1 MDFKQRYQETF
12 SHVHASASVNLEV
25 FANMRR
31 TGTVRRLVLAAAA
44 VALLAALGITAYATG
59 VFGLKKY
66 AMDPPAGEDGTVER
80 SQRILSL
87 QGYSDSPESQALRE
101 WKSFLAEHDAPES
114 EEECMAYWSQSP
126 YSAYDVYD
134 AEMEAKL
141 VEIAEKYGITLHR
154 RKENAYY
161 DILIQEAA
169 GGAIF
174 DGTHEDIFAV
184 LYDSGT
190 FLGDGGWTA
199 PTGENIP
206 YQLVRSVRGT
216 MTETMLYLEDV
227 ESYDDWQYE
236 CQGYTLTLALNT
248 YKGIILADLGGA
260 FVSVNVLS
268 GTKRPFLPGD
278 GLMTRELLEQMAG
291 SFHWA
296 ALAEVKKPDLDA
308 VKAYAD
314 KVYEEICGP
323 QDTEGGVPLTPWG
336 EPAPFDGYA
345 LADGESVPISGTL
358 RLLDVEVREDV
369 TQSLLGNPGA
379 APEGK
384 EYIVVTLEF
393 RYEEGAASE
402 LYLEDTAASHPDARL
417 RFHLEDDPGASD
429 VSGSLADCLYGKTV
443 PLGGTVTGSLAF
455 LAEEGAANSLCFQGF
470 GTVIR
475 LDIG

>member
-1 MDFKQRYQETF
+1 MDFRQRYQETF
-12 SHVHASASVNLEV
+12 SHVHTSASVNLEV
-25 FANMRR
+25 FANMKR
-31 TGTVRRLVLAAAA
+31 TGTVRRLVLIAAA
-44 VALLAALGITAYATG
+44 VVLLAALGITACATG
-59 VFGLKKY
+59 FFGLKKY
-66 AMDPPAGEDGTVER
+66 AMDPPAGSGGMEEPST
-80 SQRILSL
+80 SCLSL

-101 WKSFLAEHDAPES
+101 WKSFLAGHSAPES
-114 EEECMAYWSQSP
+114 EEERMAYWSQSP
-126 YSAYDVYD
+126 YREYDVYD

-141 VEIAEKYGITLHR
+141 LEIAEKYGITLHLR
-154 RKENAYY
+154 EENAYY
-161 DILIQEAA
+161 DILIQEAT

-190 FLGDGGWTA
+190 FSGDGGWTA
-199 PTGENIP
+199 PTGEHIP

-216 MTETMLYLEDV
+216 MMETMLYLDNV
-227 ESYDDWQYE
+227 DGYDEWQYE
-236 CQGYTLTLALNT
+236 CQGYTFTLALNE
-248 YKGIILADLGGA
+248 YKGLILADLGDA

-268 GTKRPFLPGD
+268 GTEQPFLPGD
-278 GLMTRELLEQMAG
+278 GLVTRELLEQLAA

-296 ALAEVKKPDLDA
+296 ALAEVRKPDLDA

-314 KVYEEICGP
+314 EVYEQLHTQGDI
-323 QDTEGGVPLTPWG
+323 PLTPWG

-345 LADGESVPISGTL
+345 LVDGESVPISGTL
-358 RLLDVEVREDV
+358 RLVNVEAREDV
-369 TQSLLGNPGA
+369 VQNLLGNPGA

-384 EYIVVTLEF
+384 EYVVVTLEF
-393 RYEEGAASE
+393 SYKEGTASE
-402 LYLEDTAASHPDARL
+402 LYLEDTAATHPDARL

-429 VSGSLADCLYGKTV
+429 VSGSLADCLYGMTV
-443 PLGGTVTGSLAF
+443 SPGETVIGSLAF